1 MPVFNMLS
9 LFLVLKV
16 TVEYR
21 FDCLYFSNM
30 STCVNKDNHIYYVY
44 VKITYVFCASLMGE
58 LKKMSGLYF
67 IRYFYLFFLV
77 YMYNNMNTYQWKN
90 IIQTFFLIH
99 PLDSHKT
106 RRLFLHIHSIYDCPC
121 IAVSYD
127 YSLQTYLYTNIW
139 RVYTQL
145 FQKLGPCHY

>member
-1 MPVFNMLS
+1 MLS

-67 IRYFYLFFLV
+67 FID
-77 YMYNNMNTYQWKN
+77 MYSYYYTYTLKKRDKN
-90 IIQTFFLIH
+90 I
-99 PLDSHKT
+99 
-106 RRLFLHIHSIYDCPC
+106 
-121 IAVSYD
+121 
-127 YSLQTYLYTNIW
+127 
-139 RVYTQL
+139 
-145 FQKLGPCHY
+145 